1 MKSLL
6 KFLGLDE
13 NATEEQAIA
22 ALRARD
28 ASFTEREQA
37 VGYLEFISPLSDE
50 TIMNFGEHSRP
61 NHDDNSAVNFATPPG
76 YGVDPA
82 RLELHNKALAWQH
95 THPGTSYD
103 AAIAAIAK
111 LVL

>member
-28 ASFTEREQA
+28 ARFAEREQA
-37 VGYLEFISPLSDE
+37 VGYLDFASHCPTRQSSISARTADPTTTTTRQSISP
-50 TIMNFGEHSRP
+50 H
-61 NHDDNSAVNFATPPG
+61 H
-76 YGVDPA
+76 
-82 RLELHNKALAWQH
+82 
-95 THPGTSYD
+95 
-103 AAIAAIAK
+103 
-111 LVL
+111 LVMASIQRG